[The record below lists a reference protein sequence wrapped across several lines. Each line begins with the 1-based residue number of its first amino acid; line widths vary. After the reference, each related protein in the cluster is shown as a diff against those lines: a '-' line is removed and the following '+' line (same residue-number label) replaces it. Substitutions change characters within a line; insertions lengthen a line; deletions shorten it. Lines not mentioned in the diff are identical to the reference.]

1 MPVMPPSN
9 LGICCK
15 ATRGDPRLN
24 NILFKVI
31 TVFHGPV
38 VEDPR
43 ANDCASPTPT
53 ICKVRIRACIPRMP
67 CAGPRLKPS
76 SAWILNAECL
86 PVAVEVGESRGTAA
100 LKVGHLSCDTV
111 TTRGRDAV
119 QPACLDKSMLT
130 DLFSH
135 FHKTKRTMKLHGGPG
150 LLFCHQTY
158 IYIYIIYVRIF
169 KIYTCIKTPTNTT
182 D

>member
-1 MPVMPPSN
+1 MPPSN

-15 ATRGDPRLN
+15 ATRGDPGLN

-111 TTRGRDAV
+111 TTRGRDAARIKYANRLV
-119 QPACLDKSMLT
+119 FPLSQNQTNNEASW
-130 DLFSH
+130 
-135 FHKTKRTMKLHGGPG
+135 GPRSSF
-150 LLFCHQTY
+150 LPSN
-158 IYIYIIYVRIF
+158 IYIYIHYIRTYI
-169 KIYTCIKTPTNTT
+169 
-182 D
+182 